1 MNIDTVSFIIF
12 NIIIAI
18 IWYYTGFNVEFK
30 RGKRS
35 IGVKDNPTQP
45 KPIIEPA
52 PQSTKRNKQGR
63 TPDEQELHEYMEDN
77 PR

>member
-1 MNIDTVSFIIF
+1 MEIILAFFVSLLLGLGFLGLLRFIVKPRKS
-12 NIIIAI
+12 
-18 IWYYTGFNVEFK
+18 NVKETSTK
-30 RGKRS
+30 
-35 IGVKDNPTQP
+35 P

-52 PQSTKRNKQGR
+52 PQSPKRNKQGR